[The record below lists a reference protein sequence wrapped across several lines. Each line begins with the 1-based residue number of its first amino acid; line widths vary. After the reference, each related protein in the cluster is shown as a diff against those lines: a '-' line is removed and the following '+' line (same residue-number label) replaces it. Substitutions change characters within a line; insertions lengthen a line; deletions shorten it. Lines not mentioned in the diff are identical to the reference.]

1 MNIRNLN
8 IKDASSAALE
18 ALMQDISVELQDRE
32 VREDERIAKEAEEA
46 MTMQLYIS
54 EIIHPDKRLEKKMRD
69 KYIELCEEAAGP
81 GETPFFQEVLS
92 EWYSEQDRI
101 QSMNT
106 TGA

>member
-1 MNIRNLN
+1 MQIETMSNRELED
-8 IKDASSAALE
+8 IKAKID
-18 ALMQDISVELQDRE
+18 VELQDRE
-32 VREDERIAKEAEEA
+32 VREDERIAIEADEA
-46 MTMQLYIS
+46 MGMRLYIN

>member
-32 VREDERIAKEAEEA
+32 VREDERIAVEAEEA
-46 MTMQLYIS
+46 MSMGLEIS
-54 EIIHPDKRLEKKMRD
+54 EIFHPDKRLEKKMRD

-81 GETPFFQEVLS
+81 GETPRFQEILS

>member
-8 IKDASSAALE
+8 IKDASSDALE

-32 VREDERIAKEAEEA
+32 VREDERIAVEAEEA
-46 MTMQLYIS
+46 MSMGLYIS
-54 EIIHPDKRLEKKMRD
+54 EVIHPDKRREKKMRD

>member
-1 MNIRNLN
+1 MDMQ
-8 IKDASSAALE
+8 IKNMSNRQLKDLE
-18 ALMQDISVELQDRE
+18 AKIGVELQDRE
-32 VREDERIAKEAEEA
+32 VREDEQVAKDAEDA
-46 MTMQLYIS
+46 MSMGLYIN
-54 EIIHPDKRLEKKMRD
+54 EVIHPDKRLEKKMRD

-81 GETPFFQEVLS
+81 GETPRFQEILS

>member
-1 MNIRNLN
+1 MNIQEMSNRELED
-8 IKDASSAALE
+8 IKAKID
-18 ALMQDISVELQDRE
+18 VELQDRE
-32 VREDERIAKEAEEA
+32 IREDERIAIEADEA
-46 MTMQLYIS
+46 MGMGLHIH

-81 GETPFFQEVLS
+81 GETPRFQEILS

>member
-32 VREDERIAKEAEEA
+32 VREDEQIAIEAEEA
-46 MTMQLYIS
+46 MTMGL
-54 EIIHPDKRLEKKMRD
+54 EIGEVYHPDKRLEKKMRD
-69 KYIELCEEAAGP
+69 KYIELCEKAAW
-81 GETPFFQEVLS
+81 ETPRFQEILS
-92 EWYSEQDRI
+92 NWYSEQDRI

>member
-32 VREDERIAKEAEEA
+32 VREDERIAVEAEEA
-46 MTMQLYIS
+46 MSMGLEIS
-54 EIIHPDKRLEKKMRD
+54 EIFHPDKRLEKKMRD

-81 GETPFFQEVLS
+81 GETPFFQDILS
-92 EWYSEQDRI
+92 KWYSEQDRI